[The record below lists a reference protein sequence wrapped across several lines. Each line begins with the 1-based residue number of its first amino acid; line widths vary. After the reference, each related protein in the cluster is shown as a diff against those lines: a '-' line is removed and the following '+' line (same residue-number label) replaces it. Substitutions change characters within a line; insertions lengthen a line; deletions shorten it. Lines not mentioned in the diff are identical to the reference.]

1 MEAELKEAFPD
12 STVEIVGGKGG
23 IFDVT
28 MGDTLVYQKDKEVCD
43 RFPEEGEVLRLVRE
57 MI

>member
-23 IFDVT
+23 IFEVSLDGT
-28 MGDTLVYQKDKEVCD
+28 TFYEKDREVCD
-43 RFPEEGEVLRLVRE
+43 RFPDEGEIPRIVRE
-57 MI
+57 MK